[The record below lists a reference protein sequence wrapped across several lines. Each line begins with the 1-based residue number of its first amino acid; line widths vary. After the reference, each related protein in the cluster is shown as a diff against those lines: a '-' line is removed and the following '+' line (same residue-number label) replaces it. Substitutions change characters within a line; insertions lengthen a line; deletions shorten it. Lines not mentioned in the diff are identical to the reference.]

1 MSKLVIL
8 SGGADSAICAAIA
21 KQTSDKVHAITFDYG
36 QRHKREIDCAS
47 VVSDILGLNSH
58 EIINIPDVLKSWSP
72 LLSDIEVENFKDAV
86 ETPEGIASTF
96 VPMRN
101 ALFLTIAFNRAIA
114 LDCESVVTGVC
125 QTDYSG
131 YPDCRQVFITTM
143 AMALNLAAE
152 TNIKIETPLMYLTK
166 AESIKLAVY
175 AMEDKFTE
183 VLKATHTCYKGV
195 IGGCGEC
202 AACVLR
208 DRGFQEAG
216 IDDPIWQFRNQ

>member
-8 SGGADSAICAAIA
+8 SGGADSAICAATA

-36 QRHKREIDCAS
+36 QRHRREVNSAVAIS
-47 VVSDILGLNSH
+47 HILGLDSH

-72 LLSDIEVENFKDAV
+72 LLSDSEVDKFNNVGEI
-86 ETPEGIASTF
+86 PEGIASTF

-131 YPDCRQVFITTM
+131 YPDCRQIFITTM
-143 AMALNLAAE
+143 AMALNLAGE
-152 TNIKIETPLMYLTK
+152 TNIKIETPLMNLTK

-175 AMEDKFTE
+175 AMGDKFNE
-183 VLKATHTCYKGV
+183 VLKATHTCYRGV
-195 IGGCGEC
+195 IGGCGQC
-202 AACVLR
+202 AACLLR
-208 DRGFQEAG
+208 DRGFKEAS
-216 IDDPIWQFRNQ
+216 IEDPIWQFRQ